1 MKTKSLTD
9 RDDLMTLGNYTNKV
23 LKIAYFVLTLKMKET
38 SGNCEKDLAQCVMT
52 TLGTCTRLY

>member
-1 MKTKSLTD
+1 
-9 RDDLMTLGNYTNKV
+9 MTLGNYTNKV

-52 TLGTCTRLY
+52 TLGTCTRLYQSKAQ